1 MENLNNSEVIN
12 TGKVQITNILVDDKT
27 GEVELEF
34 DFDQDFV
41 KYLGL
46 VLKKDYEKITDA
58 EIKAY
63 VYFQFTEYMKQ
74 KAQQEHEEK
83 YGEPGTNDQSI

>member
-12 TGKVQITNILVDDKT
+12 TGKVQITNILVDEQTND
-27 GEVELEF
+27 VELEF

-46 VLKKDYEKITDA
+46 VLKKDYTTITDN

-63 VYFQFTEYMKQ
+63 VYFQFSKYMKEQ
-74 KAQQEHEEK
+74 ARQEREQAIHEQ
-83 YGEPGTNDQSI
+83 GPNSSL